1 MKERYWCFKRA
12 PKLDLIL
19 RFPWEPKLCTLQNR
33 LRSALPSRTWLRNA
47 KEHAIQAIILGLESC
62 EIVSIINARN
72 VDLTEMSAE
81 HLKEC
86 SPSEWWKE
94 IKRLGRVTN
103 SSGVGNNVRK
113 AVRHLE
119 GVRDISPTDFANH
132 VNWAFLNTTEG
143 FFRSPT
149 IPTIQN
155 TLVCLR

>member
-1 MKERYWCFKRA
+1 MKERYWCFKLSA
-12 PKLDLIL
+12 KLDLIL
-19 RFPWEPKLCTLQNR
+19 CFPWEPKLCTLQNR

>member
-1 MKERYWCFKRA
+1 MKERYWCFKLS
-12 PKLDLIL
+12 PILDLIL
-19 RFPWEPKLCTLQNR
+19 CFPWEPKLCTLQNR

-47 KEHAIQAIILGLESC
+47 RELAIILGLDSC
-62 EIVSIINARN
+62 EIVSIINTRN
-72 VDLTEMSAE
+72 VDLTAMSGE

-94 IKRLGRVTN
+94 IKQLGGVTN
-103 SSGVGNNVRK
+103 FSGAGNNVRK

-132 VNWAFLNTTEG
+132 VNWAFLTATEG